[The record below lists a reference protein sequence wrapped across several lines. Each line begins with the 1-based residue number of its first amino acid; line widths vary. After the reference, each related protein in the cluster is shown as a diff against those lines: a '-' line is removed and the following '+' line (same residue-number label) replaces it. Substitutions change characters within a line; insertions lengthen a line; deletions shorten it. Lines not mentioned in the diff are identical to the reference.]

1 MPTNPYI
8 NNFGSSPEQSL
19 VQDLVIESIKFYGID
34 VTWIPRITSANA
46 DSILNEDVNESY
58 SYNREIEVYIKNIE
72 GFEGQGDFLSK
83 FGLQIEDQITFTM
96 AIRRFDQLESGYTRP
111 REGDLIYLPLNKK
124 LFQIQFVEHESLFYP
139 VGTLPVYDLRCELFA
154 YNQQSINTG
163 IDVIDQIALTTGDR
177 GQAFAND
184 FISTSNDRED
194 NFEIESR
201 SDTILDFSESNPF
214 GSY

>member
-34 VTWIPRITSANA
+34 VNWIPRITSANA

-96 AIRRFDQLESGYTRP
+96 ATRRFDQLESGYTRP
-111 REGDLIYLPLNKK
+111 REGDLLYLPLNKK

-163 IDVIDQIALTTGDR
+163 IDVIDQIALTTGVR

-184 FISTSNDRED
+184 FISTSNDQED

>member
-111 REGDLIYLPLNKK
+111 REGDLIYFPLNKK